1 KSLASFV
8 NGLHFESVGQSW
20 LSVTLWTIG
29 VLLGVA
35 ILVATYWGIFQR
47 SERRLTWVL
56 MLLRGAGLLALL
68 LALAKPTWTGETQ
81 LVDPG
86 RVAIVL
92 DNSESM
98 AERDPSGQTRYAR
111 ATEAM
116 RRLRKALEANQAG
129 GSLEVDVFD
138 ITGAP
143 LDKDKLPEE
152 PTVERT
158 DLT

>member
-1 KSLASFV
+1 MSAPLLFGHLPVPPLAAWSLSDLWKSVVSV
-8 NGLHFESVGQSW
+8 GKGLHLESVGQSW
-20 LSVTLWTIG
+20 LSVTLWSVG

-81 LVDPG
+81 LVDPS

-98 AERDPSGQTRYAR
+98 AERDPSGPTRYAR
-111 ATEAM
+111 ATEALQ
-116 RRLRKALEANQAG
+116 RVHLR
-129 GSLEVDVFD
+129 
-138 ITGAP
+138 
-143 LDKDKLPEE
+143 
-152 PTVERT
+152 
-158 DLT
+158 